1 MPDCGIKG
9 VRETIEGHIP
19 GGRETGLSLA
29 DSSAWPVWGVYLTFD
44 IVLSKYVRD
53 QLALAGFQALVARRA
68 RSGAIIHAAS
78 VGPSWHRWP
87 MVLRRRMPPS
97 LPCAYMD
104 SDANESKLEL
114 EDLCVLDET
123 ECYAD
128 SSGEARMILS
138 GC

>member
-1 MPDCGIKG
+1 MADCGIKG

-19 GGRETGLSLA
+19 GRRESGWVGQWNRLVVARLI
-29 DSSAWPVWGVYLTFD
+29 GM
-44 IVLSKYVRD
+44 
-53 QLALAGFQALVARRA
+53 AGSQALVARRP

-87 MVLRRRMPPS
+87 MVLRGRMPPS

-104 SDANESKLEL
+104 SDENGRQVEL
-114 EDLCVLDET
+114 EDLCVSDET

-128 SSGEARMILS
+128 SSGEAKMIFI
-138 GC
+138 GW